1 MLAAPSEGSV
11 LSASKE
17 YGILSVTIDAKAL
30 QFYTGGVITDSS
42 SCSSPNHQ
50 VAIVGYG
57 DEDGV
62 GFYKVRNSYSADFGE
77 GGYFRIARTAGADC
91 GMLGCVIAGT
101 GASYLS

>member
-1 MLAAPSEGSV
+1 MKITDIEHFHINPRLCERNKGHEVRFAG
-11 LSASKE
+11 
-17 YGILSVTIDAKAL
+17 IDAQTVYRVTL
-30 QFYTGGVITDSS
+30 DNG
-42 SCSSPNHQ
+42 
-50 VAIVGYG
+50 IVGYG

-77 GGYFRIARTAGADC
+77 SGYFRISRTAGADC

>member
-1 MLAAPSEGSV
+1 MLADPTEASV

-62 GFYKVRNSYSADFGE
+62 GFYKGRNSYSADFGE
-77 GGYFRIARTAGADC
+77 GGYFRISRTAGADC